1 MKTNSGHPQL
11 ARHRLWSVALSLA
24 LLAGC
29 TSTVYQPEPAPSRPA
44 DIRAQVLRLLP
55 PGTGDRNGW
64 AADIQVAFSAL
75 EISPSVA
82 NLCAALAVAEQESG
96 LVADPA
102 VAGLPAIAW
111 REIER
116 RAEQLGIPMLAV
128 RLALKLPS
136 PDGRAYAERL
146 DRVRTER
153 ELSLI
158 FEDFIDMVPMGKQ
171 LFAGFNPVRT
181 AGAMQVSIAFA
192 EQHARERTYP
202 YPVTESIRREVFTR
216 RGGMYFGIAHLLDY
230 PANYDSPLYRFADF
244 NAGRYAS
251 RNAAFQKAVGTASGI
266 RLALDGDLVI
276 HGNTDPNRIGSTER
290 ATRAIG
296 KSIDMDDR
304 AIRRALEQGDTADF
318 ERSRLY
324 TRVFDLAEKL
334 EGRSL
339 PRAIMP
345 QIALSGP
352 KISRKLTTEW
362 FARRVDT
369 RYRRCLARGEGPSDQ

>member
-1 MKTNSGHPQL
+1 MNEGPQR
-11 ARHRLWSVALSLA
+11 ARRHHNWLVALSLA

-29 TSTVYQPEPAPSRPA
+29 TSTVHELEPAPSRPA
-44 DIRAQVLRLLP
+44 DIRAKVLRLLP

-75 EISPSVA
+75 EISPSVP

-102 VAGLPAIAW
+102 VTGLPAIAW

-116 RAEQLGIPMLAV
+116 RAKQLGIPMLAV

-136 PDGRAYAERL
+136 PDGRAFSERL
-146 DRVRTER
+146 DSVRTER

-192 EQHARERTYP
+192 EQHAREHTYP
-202 YPVTESIRREVFTR
+202 YPITESIRREVFTR

-251 RNAAFQKAVGTASGI
+251 RNAAFQKAVSAASGI
-266 RLALDGDLVI
+266 KLALDGDLVI
-276 HGNTDPNRIGSTER
+276 HGNTDTNRIGATER
-290 ATRAIG
+290 AARAIG

-318 ERSRLY
+318 ERNRLY
-324 TRVFDLAEKL
+324 TRVFDLAERL

-339 PRAIMP
+339 PRAVMP

-369 RYRRCLARGEGPSDQ
+369 RYRRCLARGEGPSGQ